1 MTDILLIC
9 GTRPECI
16 KLGPVAAEL
25 AALGANWRCLLT
37 GQHTSLLLGTPAES
51 DLAGAHTLALAS
63 DGNVARWM
71 TYAQERLTAYLREAQ
86 PKLVVVQGDTMS
98 AHVGAVTAT
107 LLGIPVAHVEAGVR
121 SHDLNNPWPEES
133 TRVSIAQLARWH
145 YAPTTTAFANL
156 MQEGIPENQV
166 RLTGN
171 TSVSALTRYVGNV
184 QAHPRP
190 DQTIMV
196 TLHRREIQ
204 HEAVANLLYGAVRH
218 QAFLRPQVRFVWPL
232 HPAMA
237 KVVKRLQEPVNL
249 AITEPLGY
257 PAFVRLVAD
266 SLGVL
271 TDSGGLVEECATL
284 GVPCVILRAV
294 NDRPEAVDAGC
305 AVLLSPTAA
314 GVGGGTRLLLDG
326 VLQRG
331 PSCVFGFSDAA
342 RQVAKHLVSVTNEAW
357 RII

>member
-25 AALGANWRCLLT
+25 AALTANWRCVLS
-37 GQHTSLLLGTPAES
+37 GQHTNLLAGTPAET
-51 DLAGAHTLALAS
+51 DLCGADTLALAS
-63 DGNVARWM
+63 SGNVARWM

-107 LLGIPVAHVEAGVR
+107 LLGFPVAHVEAGVR

-156 MQEGIPENQV
+156 VSEEVPEAHIRV
-166 RLTGN
+166 TGN
-171 TSVSALTRYVGNV
+171 TAVSALARYAPEVR
-184 QAHPRP
+184 ATPRP
-190 DQTIMV
+190 DQTIVV

-204 HEAVANLLYGAVRH
+204 HSAIANLLYGAVRH
-218 QAFLRPQVRFVWPL
+218 QALARPQVRFVWPL
-232 HPAMA
+232 HPAMV
-237 KVVKRLQEPVNL
+237 KVVKRLPEPVNL
-249 AITEPLGY
+249 VITEPLGY
-257 PAFVRLVAD
+257 HAFVRLVAD
-266 SLGVL
+266 AWGVL

-284 GVPCVILRAV
+284 GVPCVILRMT
-294 NDRPEAVDAGC
+294 NDRQEAVDAGC
-305 AVLLSPTAA
+305 AALMPPNAA
-314 GVGGGTRLLLDG
+314 GIGGGTRYLLDG
-326 VLQRG
+326 ILRRE
-331 PSCVFGFSDAA
+331 PSCAFGFADAA
-342 RQVAKHLVSVTNEAW
+342 AVIARHLVEVADAGQTH
-357 RII
+357 